1 MILFFDFLIMYPIME
16 LLKIIIILVVL
27 QMIFDINLIED
38 IIINIQQYQ
47 IIKVLI
53 DLIFIYSILNII

>member
-1 MILFFDFLIMYPIME
+1 ME